1 MQIYYKED
9 FVGIKTDLTFP
20 YIIFQDNWYW
30 DFDITA
36 DLIAHENENINK
48 KGRPEAPKNWKPK
61 FSI

>member
-1 MQIYYKED
+1 M
-9 FVGIKTDLTFP
+9 KTDLTFP